1 MKKRPLN
8 RALAAVLCL
17 AIVFSMLML
26 SACASK
32 KDSETIKIGA
42 IDPLTGNNAALGRE
56 SLNGKKMA
64 IDDINAAGGVLGKQ
78 LELVSEDDEGK
89 AASSTT
95 AATKLITKD
104 DVVAIAGPHNSSCTL
119 AAMEAYEEYKVP
131 GMTPGASSVY
141 VTTSGNDWISR
152 CIPDDDA
159 QPQILVK
166 YAKDE
171 YGVKKL
177 GLLYSNEDYG
187 IGGFEYVQIACEKF
201 GVELKAEAFNL
212 DDTDMSTQISNLKN
226 ADCDA
231 VLIWTTYSAG
241 ALLCKQIRELGWD
254 CQLFAS
260 PGLNNPPVFDIS
272 NNAVDGMIL
281 TSGFYAQDPDSY
293 VSEWVARY
301 RELYGEDPS
310 QTSANA
316 YDTIRIIAAAIE
328 RAGSTDHEAVAKE
341 IRKTADFQSLKGIMS
356 INAETGN
363 YIGKIRLVQCNAQN
377 QSFDYIAE
385 YYSSELE

>member
-1 MKKRPLN
+1 M
-8 RALAAVLCL
+8 
-17 AIVFSMLML
+17 
-26 SACASK
+26 
-32 KDSETIKIGA
+32 
-42 IDPLTGNNAALGRE
+42 
-56 SLNGKKMA
+56 
-64 IDDINAAGGVLGKQ
+64 
-78 LELVSEDDEGK
+78 
-89 AASSTT
+89 
-95 AATKLITKD
+95 
-104 DVVAIAGPHNSSCTL
+104 H
-119 AAMEAYEEYKVP
+119 
-131 GMTPGASSVY
+131 
-141 VTTSGNDWISR
+141 
-152 CIPDDDA
+152 
-159 QPQILVK
+159 
-166 YAKDE
+166 
-171 YGVKKL
+171 
-177 GLLYSNEDYG
+177 
-187 IGGFEYVQIACEKF
+187 
-201 GVELKAEAFNL
+201 
-212 DDTDMSTQISNLKN
+212 MSTQISNLKN

-281 TSGFYAQDPDSY
+281 TSGFYAQDPDPY

-356 INAETGN
+356 INTETGN
-363 YIGKIRLVQCNAQN
+363 YIGKIRLVQCNARN